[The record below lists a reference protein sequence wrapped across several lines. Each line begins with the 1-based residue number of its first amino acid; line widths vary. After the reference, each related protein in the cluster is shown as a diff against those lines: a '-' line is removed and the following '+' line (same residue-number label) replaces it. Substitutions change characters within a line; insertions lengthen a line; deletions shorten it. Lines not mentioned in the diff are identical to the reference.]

1 MPYQVF
7 FIYYLLCFVEGIII
21 FLFIYECSI
30 KLFNCSQSKKKKKNF
45 NQGAFIYF
53 HIDFFI
59 TCFFVKDIIVFFT

>member
-45 NQGAFIYF
+45 NQGAFKSYF
-53 HIDFFI
+53 SHGATHI
-59 TCFFVKDIIVFFT
+59 VGG